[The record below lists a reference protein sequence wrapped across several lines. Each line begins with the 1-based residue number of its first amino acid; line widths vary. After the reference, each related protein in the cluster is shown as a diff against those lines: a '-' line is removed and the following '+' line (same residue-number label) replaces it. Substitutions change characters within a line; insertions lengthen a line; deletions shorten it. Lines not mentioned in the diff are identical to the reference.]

1 MSSAESAPIPS
12 PEEIG
17 AHLQEQTLQA
27 CQVARMAA
35 GIVAEGIATGVPS
48 LLDGVRSARRN
59 WTPSIAKSTRVSPR
73 SSPRSRKHRRA
84 NLLACMKFMIGL
96 ERVGDLL
103 LNCSNRAAAV
113 GSRIDLQDIRDLTL
127 MASRLEKMLGDV
139 HDAFSQRDMNR
150 ALAVLR
156 ADAEMDRMRNLVFM
170 RHLEQHDNSP
180 RQESFHVLFMTQSL
194 ERAGDHAKNLAE
206 EVCHLV
212 SGHTVRHVL
221 RSYDK
226 PVEQMFID
234 DLKRK
239 HKTRETQAGEIDP
252 TLWDIAKLAT
262 GQLHSFI
269 KKVLQLVIL
278 RFTAWPSRHLCGLH
292 SIFTVL

>member
-1 MSSAESAPIPS
+1 MSSAEPEAPS
-12 PEEIG
+12 PAIICS
-17 AHLQEQTLQA
+17 HLRAQTLKA
-27 CQVARMAA
+27 CEVARFAA

-48 LLDGVRSARRN
+48 LLEGVRQREKELDSLDREIDQGVTAVITKVTEAEARE
-59 WTPSIAKSTRVSPR
+59 
-73 SSPRSRKHRRA
+73 
-84 NLLACMKFMIGL
+84 LLACLKFMIGL

-103 LNCSNRAAAV
+103 LNCSNRAEAV

-139 HDAFSQRDMNR
+139 HDAFSQSDLNK

-156 ADAEMDRMRNLVFM
+156 ADAEMDRLRNLIFL
-170 RHLEQHDNSP
+170 RHVENHENSP
-180 RQESFHVLFMTQSL
+180 RQEGFHVLFMTQSL

-226 PVEQMFID
+226 PMEQMFID
-234 DLKRK
+234 N
-239 HKTRETQAGEIDP
+239 
-252 TLWDIAKLAT
+252 
-262 GQLHSFI
+262 
-269 KKVLQLVIL
+269 L
-278 RFTAWPSRHLCGLH
+278 RRQQKAQ
-292 SIFTVL
+292 

>member
-1 MSSAESAPIPS
+1 MSSTESPSPS
-12 PEEIG
+12 PEEIC
-17 AHLQEQTLQA
+17 AHLQAQTLQA
-27 CQVARMAA
+27 CRVARIAA
-35 GIVAEGIATGVPS
+35 GIVAEGVATGVPS
-48 LLDGVRSARRN
+48 LLEGVRQREKELDTLDREIDQGVTSVITKVTEERARE
-59 WTPSIAKSTRVSPR
+59 
-73 SSPRSRKHRRA
+73 
-84 NLLACMKFMIGL
+84 LLAYLKFMIGL

-113 GSRIDLQDIRDLTL
+113 GSRIDLQDIRDLTQ

-139 HDAFSQRDMNR
+139 HDALSQRDLNK
-150 ALAVLR
+150 ALGVLR
-156 ADAEMDRMRNLVFM
+156 ADSEMDRIRNLVFL
-170 RHLEQHDNSP
+170 RHLESHDNSP

-234 DLKRK
+234 DLRRK
-239 HKTRETQAGEIDP
+239 QK
-252 TLWDIAKLAT
+252 AK
-262 GQLHSFI
+262 
-269 KKVLQLVIL
+269 
-278 RFTAWPSRHLCGLH
+278 
-292 SIFTVL
+292 

>member
-1 MSSAESAPIPS
+1 MSPPDSTVLS
-12 PEEIG
+12 PEEQCT
-17 AHLQEQTLQA
+17 HLEEQTLQA

-35 GIVAEGIATGVPS
+35 GIVAEGIATGVSS
-48 LLDGVRSARRN
+48 LLEGVRQREKELDTLDREIDQGVTSVITKVTEERARG
-59 WTPSIAKSTRVSPR
+59 
-73 SSPRSRKHRRA
+73 
-84 NLLACMKFMIGL
+84 LLACLKFMIGL

-113 GSRIDLQDIRDLTL
+113 GSRIELQDIRDLTL

-139 HDAFSQRDMNR
+139 HDAFRQRDLNR
-150 ALAVLR
+150 ALSVLR
-156 ADAEMDRMRNLVFM
+156 ADAEMDRLRNLVFI
-170 RHLEQHDNSP
+170 RHLEHHDNTP
-180 RQESFHVLFMTQSL
+180 RAESFHVLFMTQSL

-239 HKTRETQAGEIDP
+239 HQA
-252 TLWDIAKLAT
+252 
-262 GQLHSFI
+262 
-269 KKVLQLVIL
+269 
-278 RFTAWPSRHLCGLH
+278 R
-292 SIFTVL
+292 

>member
-1 MSSAESAPIPS
+1 
-12 PEEIG
+12 
-17 AHLQEQTLQA
+17 
-27 CQVARMAA
+27 
-35 GIVAEGIATGVPS
+35 
-48 LLDGVRSARRN
+48 
-59 WTPSIAKSTRVSPR
+59 
-73 SSPRSRKHRRA
+73 
-84 NLLACMKFMIGL
+84 
-96 ERVGDLL
+96 VGDLL

-139 HDAFSQRDMNR
+139 HDAFSQRDVNK

-156 ADAEMDRMRNLVFM
+156 ADAEMDRIRNLVFM
-170 RHLEQHDNSP
+170 RHLDQHDTSP

-234 DLKRK
+234 DLRRK
-239 HKTRETQAGEIDP
+239 QKARET
-252 TLWDIAKLAT
+252 
-262 GQLHSFI
+262 
-269 KKVLQLVIL
+269 
-278 RFTAWPSRHLCGLH
+278 PSSEG
-292 SIFTVL
+292 

>member
-1 MSSAESAPIPS
+1 MEVGKLMSSAESVPVAS
-12 PEEIG
+12 PEIIA
-17 AHLQEQTLQA
+17 AHLQELTLQA
-27 CQVARMAA
+27 CQVARIAA

-48 LLDGVRSARRN
+48 LLEGVRQREKELDTIDREIDQGVTSV
-59 WTPSIAKSTRVSPR
+59 ITRVSEAQAR
-73 SSPRSRKHRRA
+73 E
-84 NLLACMKFMIGL
+84 LLACLKFMIGL
-96 ERVGDLL
+96 ERIGDLL

-113 GSRIDLQDIRDLTL
+113 GSRVDLQDIRDLTL

-139 HDAFSQRDMNR
+139 HDGFSQRDINK

-156 ADAEMDRMRNLVFM
+156 ADAELDRLRNLVFM
-170 RHLEQHDNSP
+170 RHLDQHDTSP

-234 DLKRK
+234 ELKRK
-239 HKTRETQAGEIDP
+239 QKSRETPA
-252 TLWDIAKLAT
+252 
-262 GQLHSFI
+262 
-269 KKVLQLVIL
+269 
-278 RFTAWPSRHLCGLH
+278 
-292 SIFTVL
+292 

>member
-1 MSSAESAPIPS
+1 MSLPDSNS
-12 PEEIG
+12 PNPNEVCVQLE
-17 AHLQEQTLQA
+17 QQTLQA
-27 CQVARMAA
+27 CQVARLAA
-35 GIVAEGIATGVPS
+35 GIVAEGIATGVSS
-48 LLDGVRSARRN
+48 LFDGVRQREKDLDSLDREIDQGVTSIITKVTEDRARG
-59 WTPSIAKSTRVSPR
+59 
-73 SSPRSRKHRRA
+73 
-84 NLLACMKFMIGL
+84 LLACLKFMIGL

-113 GSRIDLQDIRDLTL
+113 GSRIELQDIRDLTL

-139 HDAFSQRDMNR
+139 HDAFLNRDLNR
-150 ALAVLR
+150 ALSVLR
-156 ADAEMDRMRNLVFM
+156 ADAEMDRLRNLVFI
-170 RHLEQHDNSP
+170 RHLEHHDNTP
-180 RQESFHVLFMTQSL
+180 RAESFHVLFMTQSL

-239 HKTRETQAGEIDP
+239 HKAQ
-252 TLWDIAKLAT
+252 
-262 GQLHSFI
+262 
-269 KKVLQLVIL
+269 
-278 RFTAWPSRHLCGLH
+278 
-292 SIFTVL
+292 

>member
-1 MSSAESAPIPS
+1 MSAANPIPPS
-12 PEEIG
+12 PDEQCT
-17 AHLQEQTLQA
+17 HLEEQTLQA

-35 GIVAEGIATGVPS
+35 GIVAEGIATGVSS
-48 LLDGVRSARRN
+48 LLDGVRQREKELDTLDREIDQGVTSVITKVNEDRARG
-59 WTPSIAKSTRVSPR
+59 
-73 SSPRSRKHRRA
+73 
-84 NLLACMKFMIGL
+84 LLACLKFMIGL

-113 GSRIDLQDIRDLTL
+113 GSRIELQDIRDLTL

-139 HDAFSQRDMNR
+139 HDAFRQRDLNR
-150 ALAVLR
+150 ALSVLR
-156 ADAEMDRMRNLVFM
+156 ADAEMDRLRNLVFI
-170 RHLEQHDNSP
+170 RHLEHHDNTP
-180 RQESFHVLFMTQSL
+180 RAESFHVLFMTQSL

-239 HKTRETQAGEIDP
+239 HGA
-252 TLWDIAKLAT
+252 
-262 GQLHSFI
+262 
-269 KKVLQLVIL
+269 
-278 RFTAWPSRHLCGLH
+278 
-292 SIFTVL
+292 